1 DLLLQS
7 QAFAEGRA
15 AGGWVKRFKTEGAAP
30 LAQAPVS
37 LADGVSREVV
47 EAALA
52 ALQAHEAAEQAAK
65 AAKAGGRFAVEGF
78 SHGRH
83 PPLRHRGRLAVV
95 AHPRGASSRVDAAG
109 RGGPAGHLAG
119 AARPAS

>member
-1 DLLLQS
+1 MVASGAVQAKADTVHKAELAVFKQYREDDGQFYFKLTTTQGDLLLQS

-30 LAQAPVS
+30 LAEAPVS
-37 LADGVSREVV
+37 LAEGVSREVV

-65 AAKAGGRFAVEGF
+65 AAKA
-78 SHGRH
+78 
-83 PPLRHRGRLAVV
+83 
-95 AHPRGASSRVDAAG
+95 
-109 RGGPAGHLAG
+109 
-119 AARPAS
+119 